1 MNLKFLNLA
10 LRFLLELCMLAALA
24 YWGYHIGDSLL
35 MKLVLA
41 LGAPLVAAVVWG
53 AFIAPRAWRRLTDP
67 ARLLLELVLWV
78 AAALA
83 LAAAGQPTLAVLFAV
98 VVAAN
103 LVLGMVWGQR
113 NIA

>member
-24 YWGYHIGDSLL
+24 YWGYHAGDGLL
-35 MKLVLA
+35 MQLVLA
-41 LGAPLVAAVVWG
+41 VGAPLVAAVIWG
-53 AFIAPRAWRRLTDP
+53 LFIAPRASRRLADP

-78 AAALA
+78 AAAVG
-83 LAAAGQPTLAVLFAV
+83 LAAAGQPTLAAIFAV
-98 VVAAN
+98 VVAVN